1 MADRNGSS
9 DQTAQVD
16 ATDRLAQHL
25 PGFDPSPVIAD
36 VERGLLDFLNKP
48 IQQTL
53 NLLPLQRFP
62 EQPPADPAGSASPI
76 DPFQLIST
84 VVGALGTLG
93 TGIFSGLDPTR
104 ILRGVSDAFDGV
116 AVPLQRALGAVAND
130 WQGGSGAAVDAKTR
144 AAVANGAEVATQA
157 DGLREN
163 LSIAAS
169 DVAQA
174 RMRMIDIIDEFQAKM
189 AAVDVTTP
197 SGRTAAIAAANEA
210 NKESTAVMKEL
221 QAKLGAHA
229 EKVSAGG
236 SPVGV
241 TKAPHAGNTAK
252 ARPANKTAN
261 RRPDVAKIPVSKVQY
276 KRHNFAKGK
285 AAYQKYIAKTL
296 NTMGVTDP
304 KARRNWTRGLL
315 TAASRES
322 SFNPVAVNNWD
333 SNAHGPT
340 RSDGAPANSSRGGLQ
355 TIPSTFAA
363 YHQAGTSTNIYDP
376 VANAAAAMNYVMGRY
391 DVDRDGSNLSKVS
404 QFDPHNK
411 NHHGY

>member
-1 MADRNGSS
+1 MADGSRS
-9 DQTAQVD
+9 ADESTPGQ
-16 ATDRLAQHL
+16 LAQHL
-25 PGFDPSPVIAD
+25 PGFDPSSVIAD
-36 VERGLLDFLNKP
+36 VERGLVDFLNKP

-62 EQPPADPAGSASPI
+62 EQPTADPEGSASPI

-93 TGIFSGLDPTR
+93 SGLFSGLDPTR
-104 ILRGVSDAFDGV
+104 ILKGVSDAFDGV
-116 AVPLQRALGAVAND
+116 AAPLQRALGAVAHD
-130 WQGGSGAAVDAKTR
+130 WQGGSGSAVDAKTR
-144 AAVANGAEVATQA
+144 AAVANGADLATQA

-163 LSIAAS
+163 LSTAVS

-189 AAVDVTTP
+189 AVTDVTTP
-197 SGRTAAIAAANEA
+197 SGRSAAIAAANQA
-210 NKESTAVMKEL
+210 HKDSTAVMKEL
-221 QAKLGAHA
+221 QARLGAQA
-229 EKVSAGG
+229 EKVSADGA
-236 SPVGV
+236 PAGV
-241 TKAPHAGNTAK
+241 TKAPEAGATAI
-252 ARPANKTAN
+252 ARPAHKPAN

-276 KRHNFAKGK
+276 KRHDFAKGK

-296 NTMGVTDP
+296 DTMGVTDP
-304 KARRNWTRGLL
+304 KARRNWTTGLL

-322 SFNPVAVNNWD
+322 SFNPVAVNKWD

-340 RSDGAPANSSRGGLQ
+340 RSDGAPAHSSRGGLQ
-355 TIPSTFAA
+355 TIPTTFAA

-376 VANAAAAMNYVMGRY
+376 VANAAAAMNYVMDRY

>member
-1 MADRNGSS
+1 MADDAGGNS
-9 DQTAQVD
+9 DQSTAD

-25 PGFDPSPVIAD
+25 AGFDPSSVIAE

-53 NLLPLQRFP
+53 NLLPLQRFS
-62 EQPPADPAGSASPI
+62 DLSSAGAAAAPNGI
-76 DPFQLIST
+76 DPLQLIST
-84 VVGALGTLG
+84 VVGALGALG
-93 TGIFSGLDPTR
+93 SGIFSGLDPTR
-104 ILRGVSDAFDGV
+104 ILSGVSDAFDGI
-116 AVPLQRALGAVAND
+116 AVPLQRALGAVAQD
-130 WQGGSGAAVDAKTR
+130 WQGGSGAAVAAKTR

-163 LSIAAS
+163 LSAAAS
-169 DVAQA
+169 DIAQA
-174 RMRMIDIIDEFQAKM
+174 RVRMVDIIDEFQAKI

-197 SGRTAAIAAANEA
+197 SGRAAAIAAANQA
-210 NKESTAVMKEL
+210 NKESTAVMREL
-221 QAKLGAHA
+221 QSKLDAHA
-229 EKVSAGG
+229 EKVTAVGR
-236 SPVGV
+236 PVGV
-241 TKAPHAGNTAK
+241 IKAAHAGNSSTAK
-252 ARPANKTAN
+252 PANKPAN
-261 RRPDVAKIPVSKVQY
+261 RRPHVAKIPVSKVEY
-276 KRHNFAKGK
+276 KRHDFAKGK

-322 SFNPVAVNNWD
+322 SFNPVAVNKWD
-333 SNAHGPT
+333 SNAHGPKK
-340 RSDGAPANSSRGGLQ
+340 SDGAPANSSRGGLQ
-355 TIPSTFAA
+355 TIPTTFAA

-376 VANAAAAMNYVMGRY
+376 VANAAAAMNYVMDRY

-404 QFDPHNK
+404 QFDPHDK

>member
-1 MADRNGSS
+1 
-9 DQTAQVD
+9 VD
-16 ATDRLAQHL
+16 ATGRLAQHL
-25 PGFDPSPVIAD
+25 PGFDPSSVIAD

-48 IQQTL
+48 VQQTL
-53 NLLPLQRFP
+53 NLMPLQRFP
-62 EQPPADPAGSASPI
+62 VPPSGDASGSASPI

-93 TGIFSGLDPTR
+93 SGIFSGLDPTR

-116 AVPLQRALGAVAND
+116 AVPLQRALGSVAND

-144 AAVANGAEVATQA
+144 AAVANGAELATQA

-163 LSIAAS
+163 LSTAAS

-189 AAVDVTTP
+189 AAIDVTTP

-221 QAKLGAHA
+221 QSKLGAQA
-229 EKVSAGG
+229 ENVSAVG

-241 TKAPHAGNTAK
+241 TRAPHVGNTAT
-252 ARPANKTAN
+252 ARPANNPAN
-261 RRPDVAKIPVSKVQY
+261 RRPHVAKIPVSKVQY
-276 KRHNFAKGK
+276 KRHDFAKGK

-296 NTMGVTDP
+296 NTMGITDP
-304 KARRNWTRGLL
+304 KARRNWTTGLL

-322 SFNPVAVNNWD
+322 SFNPVAVNKWD

-340 RSDGAPANSSRGGLQ
+340 KSDGAPAHSSRGGLQ
-355 TIPSTFAA
+355 TIPTTFAA

-376 VANAAAAMNYVMGRY
+376 VANAAAAMNYVMDRY
-391 DVDRDGSNLSKVS
+391 DVDRDGSNLSKVD

>member
-1 MADRNGSS
+1 MADR
-9 DQTAQVD
+9 DD
-16 ATDRLAQHL
+16 ATDELAQRL
-25 PGFDPSPVIAD
+25 PGFDPTSAIAA
-36 VERGLLDFLNKP
+36 VEHGLLDFLNKP

-76 DPFQLIST
+76 DPFQLITT

-93 TGIFSGLDPTR
+93 SGVFSGLDPTR
-104 ILRGVSDAFDGV
+104 ILGGVSDAFDGI
-116 AVPLQRALGAVAND
+116 ASPLQRALGSVAHD
-130 WQGGSGAAVDAKTR
+130 WQGGSGAAADAKTR
-144 AAVANGAEVATQA
+144 AAVANGARVATQA

-163 LSIAAS
+163 LSSAAS

-174 RMRMIDIIDEFQAKM
+174 RNRMIDIIDEFQAKM
-189 AAVDVTTP
+189 AAIDVTMP
-197 SGRTAAIAAANEA
+197 AGRAAAITAANQAHR
-210 NKESTAVMKEL
+210 ESTAVMKEL
-221 QAKLGAHA
+221 QGNLGAQA
-229 EKVSAGG
+229 EKVSG
-236 SPVGV
+236 VGAAVEV
-241 TKAPHAGNTAK
+241 TKAPKAPK
-252 ARPANKTAN
+252 ARAIAKPAK
-261 RRPDVAKIPVSKVQY
+261 RHPDVAKIPVSKVQY
-276 KRHNFAKGK
+276 KRHDFAKGE

-296 NTMGVTDP
+296 DTMGITDQ

-322 SFNPVAVNNWD
+322 SFNPVAVNKWD

-355 TIPSTFAA
+355 TIPTTFAA
-363 YHQAGTSTNIYDP
+363 HHQAGTSTNIYDP

-391 DVDRDGSNLSKVS
+391 DVDRDGSDLAKVS
-404 QFDPHNK
+404 QFDPKNK